1 MTMHMLPAYYTTT
14 NTKRKKK
21 KARKPNPEHEKFLR
35 KHGVHPDQIGSRR
48 TMRAQK
54 RTQSQTNTAELIETM
69 DLKTRRTVNA
79 FPQEIDHHIA
89 FPTRAKLGTIVIER

>member
-1 MTMHMLPAYYTTT
+1 MEQITPPT
-14 NTKRKKK
+14 NPPKIAGRSTSNNE
-21 KARKPNPEHEKFLR
+21 A
-35 KHGVHPDQIGSRR
+35 GVPIIVI
-48 TMRAQK
+48 
-54 RTQSQTNTAELIETM
+54 TQSQTNTAELIETM